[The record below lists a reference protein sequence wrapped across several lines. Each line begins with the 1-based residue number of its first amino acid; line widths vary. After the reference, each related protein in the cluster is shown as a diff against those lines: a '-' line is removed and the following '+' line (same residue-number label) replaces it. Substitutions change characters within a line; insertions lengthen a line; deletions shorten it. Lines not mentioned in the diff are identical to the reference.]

1 MIEPIIDFAK
11 VRKSRF
17 YQEVAEEERAEQTK
31 EIAKALLKKKM
42 SAEFIS
48 EVTGLSVGQIRRLK
62 RDFTAR
68 KR

>member
-1 MIEPIIDFAK
+1 MLEPIIDFAK

-17 YQEVAEEERAEQTK
+17 YQDVAAEERSEQKK

-48 EVTGLSVGQIRRLK
+48 EVTGLSVGQIRAIK
-62 RDFTAR
+62 RDFAAR
-68 KR
+68 KK

>member
-17 YQEVAEEERAEQTK
+17 YQDVTAEERAEKTK

-42 SAEFIS
+42 SAEFIA
-48 EVTGLSVGQIRRLK
+48 EVTGLSVGQIRRIK
-62 RDFTAR
+62 RDITAR